1 MTMKRRAMLGL
12 AVTAAV
18 AGVVDVLFG
27 TAGHTTAVLI
37 DIAILVAFLSL
48 VFVWMHFDS
57 IEIGFRRSP
66 LLNAGVLALP
76 LVFFPVYLVRSR
88 PKGNRLPAVLGCI
101 AFFVLLLFVA
111 TAFSFGTFLFGGF
124 WVAT

>member
-1 MTMKRRAMLGL
+1 MLGL
-12 AVTAAV
+12 AATAAV
-18 AGVVDVLFG
+18 AGVVDVVLG
-27 TAGHTTAVLI
+27 NAGHTTAVLI
-37 DIAILVAFLSL
+37 DVALLVAFLSL

-76 LVFFPVYLVRSR
+76 LVFFPVYLARSR
-88 PKGNRLPAVLGCI
+88 PKGSRLQAVLGCI
-101 AFFVLLLFVA
+101 AFFVLLLVVA
-111 TAFSFGTFLFGGF
+111 AAFSFGAFLFGGF